1 MHIGHYL
8 YSASDEAIIKDRPL
22 QQLSRVISAC
32 PDSIFSMQKCVVDV
46 LEKKKKRRE
55 EKNTRESVRPYLIE
69 LKYPHTF
76 VEYTLEI
83 VRDF

>member
-32 PDSIFSMQKCVVDV
+32 PDSIFSMQKCVVNV
-46 LEKKKKRRE
+46 LEKKKKEGRKEHARERKAIFNRVEISAHLRR
-55 EKNTRESVRPYLIE
+55 VHI
-69 LKYPHTF
+69 
-76 VEYTLEI
+76 
-83 VRDF
+83 RDR